1 MTLGATSNGFWAG
14 RRCVIT
20 GAAGF
25 IGVALT
31 HRLRSMSADVRAYSR
46 SECDVTDIARVRAI
60 FQSDQPEVVF
70 HLAGK
75 VTGSRALEMVP
86 ATLTT
91 NLLGTVHV
99 LQTAAEMK
107 LAARIVCLGSL
118 HEPDQ
123 VLPPVPPTPY
133 AAAKFAANAYARMFA
148 EIYSLSTIIARPL
161 MVYGPGQMDFSKLV
175 PYVLERLLTG
185 RPAELS
191 SGRQGFDWVYVDDV
205 VEALLAAAER
215 TDLIGETLDVGTG
228 VLTTVADVATGIAR
242 RLQAAPSDLLLGAL
256 PDRGLEPTRA
266 ADVEATA
273 RLTGWRARVGIEAGL
288 DHTVQ
293 WYQRYFDQSHAR
305 KGAENG
311 R

>member
-1 MTLGATSNGFWAG
+1 LA
-14 RRCVIT
+14 
-20 GAAGF
+20 
-25 IGVALT
+25 
-31 HRLRSMSADVRAYSR
+31 HRLRSVSADVHAYSR
-46 SECDVTDIARVRAI
+46 SECDVTDAARIRAV
-60 FQSDQPEVVF
+60 FQSVRPEVVF

-75 VTGSRALEMVP
+75 VTGSRALEMVN

-99 LQTAAEMK
+99 LQAAAEMK
-107 LAARIVCLGSL
+107 LPARIVCLGSL

-148 EIYSLSTIIARPL
+148 ELYSVSTVIARPL

-175 PYVLERLLTG
+175 PYVLERLLAG
-185 RPAELS
+185 KPAELS

-205 VEALLAAAER
+205 TEALLASAEGA
-215 TDLIGETLDVGTG
+215 DLTGATLDVGTG
-228 VLTTVADVATGIAR
+228 VLTTVAEVATGIAR
-242 RLQAAPSDLLLGAL
+242 RLQAAPNGLRLGAL
-256 PDRGLEPTRA
+256 PDRGLEPTRV

-273 RLTGWRARVGIEAGL
+273 RLTGWRAQVGIETGL
-288 DHTVQ
+288 DRTVQ
-293 WYQRYFDQSHAR
+293 WYQRYFAQSSAR
-305 KGAENG
+305 RGAENG